1 MPSRRVH
8 LKFDEYLK
16 EHGII
21 HGYTYANTVHD
32 RMDRDI
38 VVYGAEHREI
48 DFYHSE
54 EGIREW
60 LQGFSH
66 LAYQETLT
74 DYLRVAMG
82 HLVLDDIASRYG
94 YEDEY
99 ELMKSAYRS
108 FIQRGFDRKYF
119 KERWEI
125 WKSKSKERM
134 TEGLT

>member
-16 EHGII
+16 EHGVI
-21 HGYTYANTVHD
+21 HGYTYANTVHK
-32 RMDRDI
+32 RMDKDI
-38 VVYGAEHREI
+38 IVWGPEHRDI

-60 LQGFSH
+60 LKGFSH

-82 HLVLDDIASRYG
+82 HSVLDDMASRYE

-108 FIQRGFDRKYF
+108 FIQRGFHKKYF
-119 KERWEI
+119 KER
-125 WKSKSKERM
+125 
-134 TEGLT
+134 

>member
-16 EHGII
+16 EHGVI
-21 HGYTYANTVHD
+21 HGYTYADSVHR
-32 RMDRDI
+32 RMDKDL
-38 VVYGAEHREI
+38 VVWGSEHREI

-60 LQGFSH
+60 LKGFSH

-82 HLVLDDIASRYG
+82 HLVLDDMASRYE
-94 YEDEY
+94 YKNEY

-108 FIQRGFDRKYF
+108 FIQRGFHRRYF
-119 KERWEI
+119 KE
-125 WKSKSKERM
+125 K
-134 TEGLT
+134 